1 MYSCLF
7 VCRYTPAELR
17 ELPLN
22 TVMNERREEVKPD
35 STDEQTD
42 AAAAAADVNVGGDSV
57 ANDDKDVAT
66 VKVHVAALFSSIF
79 TCVTLASAGISCRR
93 VSVCLSVCHKSV
105 FC

>member
-22 TVMNERREEVKPD
+22 TVMNERREEVKRD

-42 AAAAAADVNVGGDSV
+42 AAAAAAATDVNVGGDCV
-57 ANDDKDVAT
+57 AGDDKDVTA
-66 VKVHVAALFSSIF
+66 VKVHPSSLFHVGLRCF
-79 TCVTLASAGISCRR
+79 DTVDWASERASGEIG
-93 VSVCLSVCHKSV
+93 
-105 FC
+105 